1 LTLEK
6 IILIFL
12 IHPTLHTSQLVFQ
25 MIFELS
31 RPIELTSTVVTAKL
45 PILVVSPHMV
55 FQVSFGDKVLGAD
68 FALIVAVTIVR
79 LQMNIQVAFLCE
91 FVSTKVAA
99 IGLDPKVLP
108 DVNLQS

>member
-1 LTLEK
+1 
-6 IILIFL
+6 
-12 IHPTLHTSQLVFQ
+12 

-31 RPIELTSTVVTAKL
+31 RPIELTSAIVAAKL

-55 FQVSFGDKVLGAD
+55 FKVPFGDKVLGANL
-68 FALIVAVTIVR
+68 ALIVAMTIMG
-79 LQMNIQVAFLCE
+79 LQMHIQVAFLCE

-108 DVNLQS
+108 DMYLQS

>member
-1 LTLEK
+1 
-6 IILIFL
+6 
-12 IHPTLHTSQLVFQ
+12 

-31 RPIELTSTVVTAKL
+31 GPIELTSAVVTAKL

-55 FQVSFGDKVLGAD
+55 FKVPFGDKVLGAD
-68 FALIVAVTIVR
+68 LALIVSVAIVR
-79 LQMNIQVAFLCE
+79 LQMNIQVTFLCE

-108 DVNLQS
+108 DVNL